1 MELSARKKLILK
13 TVISDYIRT
22 AEPVGSKA
30 LASRPELRFSSATI
44 RNEMSELEEMGY
56 LEKPHTSAGRIP
68 SPAGYRLYVD
78 ELMSRPNLSEADI
91 DRINSV
97 TKLKVK
103 ELDRM
108 ISEAGKLISNLTD
121 YTTLAMTPVIQHVTI
136 RKFQIISVSP
146 VDFVI
151 VVVTDGGV
159 VKNKMLRTST
169 PVTAD
174 EAELLTYVLNQTLTN
189 IPIDSITPE
198 RFDIVRRAAGATAL
212 LSLVAQ
218 FLDEC
223 IEEMSRQTV
232 FLQGA
237 SKLLAYPEYRDVHK
251 AQELLDYISDESNVP
266 ALRTFTRD
274 IDGVRITIGPEN
286 GSGPL
291 QNASMVYATYNIGN
305 MGRGLIGIVGPTRM
319 DYAKLSARLSLFS
332 KGLNRLIAET
342 FFDEDDK

>member
-13 TVISDYIRT
+13 TIIGDYIRT

-30 LASRPELRFSSATI
+30 IASRPELGFSSATI

-78 ELMSRPNLSEADI
+78 ELMGQPNLTE
-91 DRINSV
+91 
-97 TKLKVK
+97 
-103 ELDRM
+103 
-108 ISEAGKLISNLTD
+108 
-121 YTTLAMTPVIQHVTI
+121 YTTLAVTPMMQRVTI

-151 VVVTDGGV
+151 VVVTDSGV
-159 VKNKMLRTST
+159 VKNKMLRTGT

-174 EAELLTYVLNQTLTN
+174 EAELLTYVLNQTLTG
-189 IPIDSITPE
+189 IPIDAITPE
-198 RFDIVRRAAGATAL
+198 RLDIVRRAAGVTAL
-212 LSLVAQ
+212 LTLVAA
-218 FLDEC
+218 FLDEF
-223 IEEMSRQTV
+223 IEEMSEQKV

-237 SKLLAYPEYRDVHK
+237 SKLLAYPEYKDVHK
-251 AQELLDYISDESNVP
+251 AQELLDYISDESNMP

-286 GSGPL
+286 GTGPM
-291 QNASMVYATYNIGN
+291 QNASMVYATYNIGSV
-305 MGRGLIGIVGPTRM
+305 GRGLIGIVGPTRM
-319 DYAKLSARLSLFS
+319 DYARLSARLALFS

-342 FFDEDDK
+342 FFEEE

>member
-13 TVISDYIRT
+13 TVINDYIRT

-78 ELMSRPNLSEADI
+78 ELMGRTDLSVADV

-97 TKLKVK
+97 MKLKVK

-108 ISEAGKLISNLTD
+108 VSEAGKLISNLTD
-121 YTTLAMTPVIQHVTI
+121 YTTLAVTPYMQRVTI
-136 RKFQIISVSP
+136 RKFQIIAVSP
-146 VDFVI
+146 LDFVI
-151 VVVTDGGV
+151 VVVTDSGV
-159 VKNKMLRTST
+159 VKNKMLRTAT
-169 PVTAD
+169 PVTAE

-189 IPIDSITPE
+189 IPIDAITPQ
-198 RFDIVRRAAGATAL
+198 RFDIVRRAAGVTAL
-212 LSLVAQ
+212 LELVSQ
-218 FLDEC
+218 FLDEV
-223 IEEMSRQTV
+223 IEEFSSQKI

-237 SKLLAYPEYRDVHK
+237 SKLAYPEYQDAHK
-251 AQELLDYISDESNVP
+251 AQELLDYISDESHVP
-266 ALRTFTRD
+266 VLRTFTRD

-286 GSGPL
+286 GTDGPL
-291 QNASMVYATYNIGN
+291 QTASMVYATYNIGS

-319 DYAKLSARLSLFS
+319 DYAKLSARLALFS
-332 KGLNRLIAET
+332 KGLNRLISET
-342 FFDEDDK
+342 FFDDEQ

>member
-13 TVISDYIRT
+13 TIIGDYIRT

-30 LASRPELRFSSATI
+30 IASRPELRFSSATI

-78 ELMSRPNLSEADI
+78 ELMGKPDLSATDV

-97 TKLKVK
+97 MKLKVK

-108 ISEAGKLISNLTD
+108 VSEAGKLISNLTD
-121 YTTLAMTPVIQHVTI
+121 YTTLAVTPYLQRMTI
-136 RKFQIISVSP
+136 RKFQIIAVSTL
-146 VDFVI
+146 DFVI
-151 VVVTDGGV
+151 VVVTDSGV
-159 VKNKMLRTST
+159 VKNKMLRTEA

-174 EAELLTYVLNQTLTN
+174 EAELLTYVLNQTLTG
-189 IPIDSITPE
+189 IPIDAITPE
-198 RFDIVRRAAGATAL
+198 RFDIVRRAAGVTAL
-212 LSLVAQ
+212 LVPLAQ
-218 FLDEC
+218 FLDEF
-223 IEEMSRQTV
+223 IEEMSEQKV

-237 SKLLAYPEYRDVHK
+237 TKLLAYPEYHDVQK
-251 AQELLDYISDESNVP
+251 AQELLDFISDGSNMP

-291 QNASMVYATYNIGN
+291 QNASMVYATYNIGSV
-305 MGRGLIGIVGPTRM
+305 GKGLIGIVGPTRM
-319 DYAKLSARLSLFS
+319 DYAKLSARLALFS
-332 KGLNRLIAET
+332 KGLNKLIAET
-342 FFDEDDK
+342 FYDEDK

>member
-1 MELSARKKLILK
+1 
-13 TVISDYIRT
+13 
-22 AEPVGSKA
+22 
-30 LASRPELRFSSATI
+30 
-44 RNEMSELEEMGY
+44 MGF

-78 ELMSRPNLSEADI
+78 ELMGRPDLSAADI

-121 YTTLAMTPVIQHVTI
+121 YTTLAVTPFIQRVTI
-136 RKFQIISVSP
+136 RKFQIISVGP
-146 VDFVI
+146 LDFVI
-151 VVVTDGGV
+151 VVVTDSGV

-189 IPIDSITPE
+189 IPIDAITPE
-198 RFDIVRRAAGATAL
+198 RFDIVRRAAGVTAL

-218 FLDEC
+218 FLDEF
-223 IEEMSRQTV
+223 IEEMSEQKV

-251 AQELLDYISDESNVP
+251 AQELLDFISDESNVP

-319 DYAKLSARLSLFS
+319 DYAKLSARLALFS

>member
-44 RNEMSELEEMGY
+44 RNEMIELEEMGF

-78 ELMSRPNLSEADI
+78 ELMRTPDLSAADI
-91 DRINSV
+91 DRIISV

-108 ISEAGKLISNLTD
+108 VSEAGKLISNLTD
-121 YTTLAMTPVIQHVTI
+121 YTTLAVTPYMQRVTI
-136 RKFQIISVSP
+136 RKFQIICVSTL
-146 VDFVI
+146 DFVI
-151 VVVTDGGV
+151 VVVTDSGV
-159 VKNKMLRTST
+159 VKNKMLRTAT
-169 PVTAD
+169 PVSAE
-174 EAELLTYVLNQTLTN
+174 EAELLTYVLNQTLTD
-189 IPIDSITPE
+189 IPIDAITPE
-198 RFDIVRRAAGATAL
+198 RFDIVRRAAGVTAL
-212 LSLVAQ
+212 LSLVGQ
-218 FLDEC
+218 FLDEFV
-223 IEEMSRQTV
+223 EEMSHQKV

-237 SKLLAYPEYRDVHK
+237 SKLLAYPEYHDVHK
-251 AQELLDYISDESNVP
+251 AQELLDFISDENNVP
-266 ALRTFTRD
+266 VLRTFTRD

-291 QNASMVYATYNIGN
+291 QNASMVYATYNIGSI
-305 MGRGLIGIVGPTRM
+305 GRGLIGIVGPTRM
-319 DYAKLSARLSLFS
+319 DYARLSARLALFS

-342 FFDEDDK
+342 FFEDDDK

>member
-13 TVISDYIRT
+13 TIISDYIRT

-30 LASRPELRFSSATI
+30 IASRPELGFSSATI

-78 ELMSRPNLSEADI
+78 ELMGQPNLTAADV

-97 TKLKVK
+97 MKLKVK

-108 ISEAGKLISNLTD
+108 VSEAGKLISNLTD
-121 YTTLAMTPVIQHVTI
+121 YTTLAVTPVMQRVTI

-151 VVVTDGGV
+151 VAVTDSGV
-159 VKNKMLRTST
+159 VKNKMLRTAA

-174 EAELLTYVLNQTLTN
+174 EAELLTYVLNQTLTG
-189 IPIDSITPE
+189 IPIDAITPE
-198 RFDIVRRAAGATAL
+198 RFDIVRRAAGVTAL
-212 LSLVAQ
+212 LTLVAE
-218 FLDEC
+218 FLNEF
-223 IEEMSRQTV
+223 IEEMSEQKV

-251 AQELLDYISDESNVP
+251 AQELLDFISDESNMP
-266 ALRTFTRD
+266 ALRAFTRD

-286 GSGPL
+286 GKGPM
-291 QNASMVYATYNIGN
+291 QNASMVYATYNIGSV
-305 MGRGLIGIVGPTRM
+305 GRGLIGIVGPTRM
-319 DYAKLSARLSLFS
+319 DYAKLSARLALFS

-342 FFDEDDK
+342 FFDED

>member
-13 TVISDYIRT
+13 TIIGDYIRT

-30 LASRPELRFSSATI
+30 IASRPELRFSSATI

-78 ELMSRPNLSEADI
+78 ELMGKPDLSATDV
-91 DRINSV
+91 DRINAV
-97 TKLKVK
+97 MKLKVK

-108 ISEAGKLISNLTD
+108 VSEAGKLISNLTD
-121 YTTLAMTPVIQHVTI
+121 YTTLAVTPYLQRMTI
-136 RKFQIISVSP
+136 RKFQIISVST

-151 VVVTDGGV
+151 VVVTDSGV
-159 VKNKMLRTST
+159 VKNKMLRTEA

-174 EAELLTYVLNQTLTN
+174 EAELLTYVLNQTLTG
-189 IPIDSITPE
+189 IPIDAITPE
-198 RFDIVRRAAGATAL
+198 RFDIVRRAAGVTAL
-212 LSLVAQ
+212 LVPLAE
-218 FLDEC
+218 FIDEF
-223 IEEMSRQTV
+223 IEEMSEQKV

-251 AQELLDYISDESNVP
+251 AQELLDYISDGSNMP
-266 ALRTFTRD
+266 ALRTITRD

-291 QNASMVYATYNIGN
+291 QNASMVYATYNIGTV
-305 MGRGLIGIVGPTRM
+305 GKGLIGIVGPTRM
-319 DYAKLSARLSLFS
+319 DYAKLSARLALFS
-332 KGLNRLIAET
+332 KGLNQLIAET
-342 FFDEDDK
+342 FYDEDN

>member
-13 TVISDYIRT
+13 TIIGDYIRT

-30 LASRPELRFSSATI
+30 IASRPELRFSSATI

-78 ELMSRPNLSEADI
+78 ELMGKPDLSATDV

-97 TKLKVK
+97 MKLKVK

-108 ISEAGKLISNLTD
+108 VSEAGKLISNLTD
-121 YTTLAMTPVIQHVTI
+121 YTTLAVTPYLQRMTI
-136 RKFQIISVSP
+136 RKFQIIAVSTL
-146 VDFVI
+146 DFVI
-151 VVVTDGGV
+151 VVVTDSGV
-159 VKNKMLRTST
+159 VKNKMLRTEA

-174 EAELLTYVLNQTLTN
+174 EAEVLTYVLNQTLTG
-189 IPIDSITPE
+189 IPIDAITPE
-198 RFDIVRRAAGATAL
+198 RFDIVRRAAGVTAL
-212 LSLVAQ
+212 LVPLAE
-218 FLDEC
+218 FLDEF
-223 IEEMSRQTV
+223 IEEMSEQKV

-237 SKLLAYPEYRDVHK
+237 TKLLAYPEYHDVQK
-251 AQELLDYISDESNVP
+251 AQELLDFISDGSNMP

-291 QNASMVYATYNIGN
+291 QNASMVYATYNIGSV
-305 MGRGLIGIVGPTRM
+305 GKGLIGIVGPTRM
-319 DYAKLSARLSLFS
+319 DYAKLSARLALFS
-332 KGLNRLIAET
+332 KGLNKLIAET
-342 FFDEDDK
+342 FYDEDK

>member
-1 MELSARKKLILK
+1 
-13 TVISDYIRT
+13 
-22 AEPVGSKA
+22 
-30 LASRPELRFSSATI
+30 
-44 RNEMSELEEMGY
+44 
-56 LEKPHTSAGRIP
+56 
-68 SPAGYRLYVD
+68 
-78 ELMSRPNLSEADI
+78 
-91 DRINSV
+91 
-97 TKLKVK
+97 
-103 ELDRM
+103 
-108 ISEAGKLISNLTD
+108 
-121 YTTLAMTPVIQHVTI
+121 
-136 RKFQIISVSP
+136 
-146 VDFVI
+146 
-151 VVVTDGGV
+151 
-159 VKNKMLRTST
+159 MLRTST

-189 IPIDSITPE
+189 IPIDAITPE
-198 RFDIVRRAAGATAL
+198 RFDIVRRAAGVTAL

-218 FLDEC
+218 FLDEF
-223 IEEMSRQTV
+223 IEEMSEQKV

-251 AQELLDYISDESNVP
+251 AQELLDFISDESNVP

-319 DYAKLSARLSLFS
+319 DYAKLSARLALFS

>member
-13 TVISDYIRT
+13 TIIGDYIRT

-30 LASRPELRFSSATI
+30 IASRPELRFSSATI

-78 ELMSRPNLSEADI
+78 ELMGKPDLSATDV
-91 DRINSV
+91 DRINAV
-97 TKLKVK
+97 MKLKAK

-108 ISEAGKLISNLTD
+108 VSEAGKLISNLTD
-121 YTTLAMTPVIQHVTI
+121 YTTLAVTPYLQRMTI
-136 RKFQIISVSP
+136 RKFQIISVST

-151 VVVTDGGV
+151 VVVTDSGV
-159 VKNKMLRTST
+159 VKNKMLRTEA

-174 EAELLTYVLNQTLTN
+174 EAELLTYVLNQTLTG
-189 IPIDSITPE
+189 IPIDAITPE
-198 RFDIVRRAAGATAL
+198 RFDIVRRAAGVTAL
-212 LSLVAQ
+212 LVPLAE
-218 FLDEC
+218 FLDEL
-223 IEEMSRQTV
+223 IEEMSEQKV

-251 AQELLDYISDESNVP
+251 AQELLDFISDGSNMP

-291 QNASMVYATYNIGN
+291 QNASMVYATYNIGTV
-305 MGRGLIGIVGPTRM
+305 GKGLIGIVGPTRM
-319 DYAKLSARLSLFS
+319 DYAKLSARLALFS
-332 KGLNRLIAET
+332 KGLNQLIAET
-342 FFDEDDK
+342 FYDEDN

>member
-13 TVISDYIRT
+13 TIIGDYIRT

-30 LASRPELRFSSATI
+30 IASRPELRFSSATI

-78 ELMSRPNLSEADI
+78 ELMGKPDLSAADV

-97 TKLKVK
+97 MKLKVK

-108 ISEAGKLISNLTD
+108 VSEAGKLISNLTD
-121 YTTLAMTPVIQHVTI
+121 YTTLAVTPYLQRMTI
-136 RKFQIISVSP
+136 RKFQIIAVSTL
-146 VDFVI
+146 DFVI
-151 VVVTDGGV
+151 VVVTDSGV
-159 VKNKMLRTST
+159 VKNKMLRTEA
-169 PVTAD
+169 PVSAD
-174 EAELLTYVLNQTLTN
+174 EAELLTYVLNQTLTG
-189 IPIDSITPE
+189 IPIDTITPE
-198 RFDIVRRAAGATAL
+198 RFDIVRRAAGVTAL
-212 LSLVAQ
+212 LVPLAQ
-218 FLDEC
+218 FLDEF
-223 IEEMSRQTV
+223 IEEMSEQKV

-251 AQELLDYISDESNVP
+251 AQELLDFISDGSNMP

-291 QNASMVYATYNIGN
+291 QNASMVYATYNIGSV
-305 MGRGLIGIVGPTRM
+305 GKGLIGIVGPTRM
-319 DYAKLSARLSLFS
+319 DYAKLSARLALFS
-332 KGLNRLIAET
+332 KGLNKLIAET
-342 FFDEDDK
+342 FYDEDK

>member
-13 TVISDYIRT
+13 TIIGDYIRT

-30 LASRPELRFSSATI
+30 IASRPELRFSSATI

-78 ELMSRPNLSEADI
+78 ELMGQPDLSAADV

-97 TKLKVK
+97 MKLKAK

-108 ISEAGKLISNLTD
+108 VSEAGKLISNLTE
-121 YTTLAMTPVIQHVTI
+121 YTTLAVTPYLQRMTI
-136 RKFQIISVSP
+136 RKFQIISVSTL
-146 VDFVI
+146 DFVI
-151 VVVTDGGV
+151 VVVTDSGV
-159 VKNKMLRTST
+159 VKNEMLRTET

-174 EAELLTYVLNQTLTN
+174 EAELLTYVLNQTLTG
-189 IPIDSITPE
+189 IPIDTITPE

-212 LSLVAQ
+212 LVPLAQ
-218 FLDEC
+218 FLDAF
-223 IEEMSRQTV
+223 IEEMSEQKV

-251 AQELLDYISDESNVP
+251 AQELLDFISDGSNMP

-286 GSGPL
+286 GSGPM
-291 QNASMVYATYNIGN
+291 QTASMVYATYNIGSV
-305 MGRGLIGIVGPTRM
+305 GKGLIGIVGPTRM
-319 DYAKLSARLSLFS
+319 DYAKLSARLALFS
-332 KGLNRLIAET
+332 KGLNKLIAET
-342 FFDEDDK
+342 FYDEDK

>member
-13 TVISDYIRT
+13 TVINDYIRT

-78 ELMSRPNLSEADI
+78 ELMGRTDLSVADV

-97 TKLKVK
+97 MKLKVK

-108 ISEAGKLISNLTD
+108 VSEAGKLISNLTD
-121 YTTLAMTPVIQHVTI
+121 YTTLAVTPYMQRVTI
-136 RKFQIISVSP
+136 RKFQIIAVSP
-146 VDFVI
+146 LDFVI
-151 VVVTDGGV
+151 VVVTDSGV
-159 VKNKMLRTST
+159 VKNKMLRTAT
-169 PVTAD
+169 PVTAE

-189 IPIDSITPE
+189 IPIDAITPQ
-198 RFDIVRRAAGATAL
+198 RFDIVRRAAGVTAL
-212 LSLVAQ
+212 LELVSQ
-218 FLDEC
+218 FLDEV
-223 IEEMSRQTV
+223 IEEFSSQKI

-237 SKLLAYPEYRDVHK
+237 SKLLAYPEYQDAHK
-251 AQELLDYISDESNVP
+251 AQELLDYISDESHVP
-266 ALRTFTRD
+266 ALRTF

-286 GSGPL
+286 GTDGPL
-291 QNASMVYATYNIGN
+291 QTASMVYATYNIGS

-319 DYAKLSARLSLFS
+319 DYAKLSARLALFS
-332 KGLNRLIAET
+332 KGLNRLISET
-342 FFDEDDK
+342 FFDDEQ

>member
-13 TVISDYIRT
+13 TIIGDYIRT

-30 LASRPELRFSSATI
+30 IASRPELGFSSATI

-78 ELMSRPNLSEADI
+78 ELMGSPNLTASDV

-97 TKLKVK
+97 MQLKVK

-108 ISEAGKLISNLTD
+108 VSEAGKLISNLTD
-121 YTTLAMTPVIQHVTI
+121 YTTVAVTPFMQRITI

-151 VVVTDGGV
+151 VVVTDSGV
-159 VKNKMLRTST
+159 VKNKMLRTGT
-169 PVTAD
+169 PVSAED
-174 EAELLTYVLNQTLTN
+174 AELLTYVLNQTLTG
-189 IPIDSITPE
+189 IPIDAITPQ
-198 RFDIVRRAAGATAL
+198 RFDIVRRAAGVTAL
-212 LSLVAQ
+212 LTLVAE
-218 FLDEC
+218 FLDDF
-223 IEEMSRQTV
+223 IEEMSEQKV

-237 SKLLAYPEYRDVHK
+237 SKLLAYPEYKDVHK
-251 AQELLDYISDESNVP
+251 AQELLDFISDESNVP
-266 ALRTFTRD
+266 ALKTFTHEA
-274 IDGVRITIGPEN
+274 DGVRITIGPEN
-286 GSGPL
+286 GCNPME
-291 QNASMVYATYNIGN
+291 NASMVYATYNIGN

-332 KGLNRLIAET
+332 KGLNQLIAET
-342 FFDEDDK
+342 FFDKDE